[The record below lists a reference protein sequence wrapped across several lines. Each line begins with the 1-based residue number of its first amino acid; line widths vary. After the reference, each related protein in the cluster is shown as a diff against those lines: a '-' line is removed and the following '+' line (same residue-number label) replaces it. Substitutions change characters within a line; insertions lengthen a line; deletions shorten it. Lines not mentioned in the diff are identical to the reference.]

1 MNADDNAPIVRNIPI
16 ASTAVEE
23 TNLDAKFVNDPTLL
37 GRQRRGQVE
46 VGADRMS
53 CVNAGKAC
61 LAMVVGLA

>member
-37 GRQRRGQVE
+37 GRQRRG
-46 VGADRMS
+46 RS
-53 CVNAGKAC
+53 R
-61 LAMVVGLA
+61 